1 MKNLVYILYMM
12 LSLSCSN
19 NDDKSQ
25 NNVPH
30 ALFGKWKL
38 IEIYSSDDGSQ
49 ASWSPYDSGEV
60 YDIWFKENSE
70 FIVSNMIEDCQIGSF
85 SMSSNDEIII
95 DLPCSEQSI
104 IPIDSLSESILIT
117 NTTYIEYELSK
128 YQRVSE

>member
-1 MKNLVYILYMM
+1 MM
-12 LSLSCSN
+12 LSLSCSKH
-19 NDDKSQ
+19 DDKSQ
-25 NNVPH
+25 NNVPQE
-30 ALFGKWKL
+30 LIGKWK
-38 IEIYSSDDGSQ
+38 IVEIYSTDGGSPT
-49 ASWSPYDSGEV
+49 SWSPYDSGEV

-70 FIVSNMIEDCQIGSF
+70 FIVSNMIEGCQIGSF

-128 YQRVSE
+128 YQKVSE